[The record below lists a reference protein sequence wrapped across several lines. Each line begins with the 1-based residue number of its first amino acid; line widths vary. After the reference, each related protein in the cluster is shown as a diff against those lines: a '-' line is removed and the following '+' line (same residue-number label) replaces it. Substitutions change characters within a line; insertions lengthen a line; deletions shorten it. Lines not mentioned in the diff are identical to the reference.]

1 MDEKK
6 REEQLNTEEKKTEKI
21 RGNGFLI
28 ASVVF
33 TIITMILVLVFYQSY
48 MKSFREDNNVNK
60 YDQYYVMISSD
71 RKSEFMQGIYKGAFE
86 AGLKQVILGI
96 FSGKIIT

>member
-1 MDEKK
+1 MDDKK
-6 REEQLNTEEKKTEKI
+6 REEQLNIDEKRADKT

-28 ASVVF
+28 ASVVL

-71 RKSEFMQGIYKGAFE
+71 RKSEFMQN
-86 AGLKQVILGI
+86 
-96 FSGKIIT
+96 